1 MVRTPNP
8 RLSLL
13 ALNNTSPA
21 KKRPFRKQ
29 AHSSVVMSV
38 TFVGLGLNDEKGLT
52 VEGLEEARK
61 ADAVFAEFYTNI
73 MPGLDVEKLELLLGK
88 KIVVLDRAQL
98 EDENGRQILEA
109 TGRGKVAFLVPGDPM
124 IATTHVS
131 IMLELARKGIQS
143 RIVHGPSIASAV
155 CGATGLQSYK
165 FGKTVTMP
173 QESGVPGSLVEGMMD
188 NRKRGL
194 HSLVLLDVRSDR
206 SKQLTVGEAA
216 AKLVAADPLFESWLG
231 VGVARVG
238 SRDQF
243 VLAGRL
249 GRLQREDFGK
259 IPHSLVIPG
268 RLHFVEVE
276 FLKVFC
282 GANDEDLES
291 LK

>member
-13 ALNNTSPA
+13 ALNNTSPV